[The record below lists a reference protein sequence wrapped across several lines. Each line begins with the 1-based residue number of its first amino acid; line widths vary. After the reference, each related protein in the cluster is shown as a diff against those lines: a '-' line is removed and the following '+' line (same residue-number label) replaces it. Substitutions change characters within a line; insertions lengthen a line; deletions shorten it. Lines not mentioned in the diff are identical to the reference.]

1 MKFSIKEYKKRAEGR
16 VKAPKASTA
25 KVEKKK
31 DEGNFKAVLERL
43 TREMQEKTAARN
55 KHDLSAAR
63 NNWSMASR
71 NDYESSSEMKDSIQR
86 EEEEKVRSQQDKSHS
101 PVPPPPIAEDGCRTE
116 SWMEVEVPSYQL
128 NFGILPSKKISAKLA
143 RGKKTPQLTDIL
155 KRPKRPKTSRRA
167 QAAASRFLKSLT
179 AEKPKE
185 PFPFLKA
192 ALNSESFR
200 QAQPHQA
207 YQPHPPPQPHQ
218 PHQHYQWFSGLVPA
232 SQQQEEKIKDPPSKG
247 ESKGES
253 KGKFTMTLRKTHRKP
268 LKYVN

>member
-16 VKAPKASTA
+16 VKAA
-25 KVEKKK
+25 KVEKNK
-31 DEGNFKAVLERL
+31 DEANFKAVLERL
-43 TREMQEKTAARN
+43 TREMQDKKDARN
-55 KHDLSAAR
+55 NRDLSAAR

-71 NDYESSSEMKDSIQR
+71 NYYDSSSEMKDSIQK

-143 RGKKTPQLTDIL
+143 RGKKTPKLTDIL
-155 KRPKRPKTSRRA
+155 NLKHPKTSRRDK
-167 QAAASRFLKSLT
+167 AAASRFLKSLT

-185 PFPFLKA
+185 PFPLLKA

-200 QAQPHQA
+200 QAQPCQS
-207 YQPHPPPQPHQ
+207 YQPPQPHQ

-232 SQQQEEKIKDPPSKG
+232 SQQQEEKIKDPPSQ
-247 ESKGES
+247 GES
-253 KGKFTMTLRKTHRKP
+253 KGKLRMTLRKTHRKP